1 MLYVTQPVSIPANC
15 RTEQVSITPEGRGLI
30 SGLAV
35 FHIHHSIQQWRGTM
49 KKLCIALAVVLLAL
63 PSFAFASPP
72 AAATEMVASAPLNIN
87 QASAKELIKLPGIG
101 KVTAERI
108 IEFRE
113 ANGPFVALE
122 DLLKVNGVGKKTL
135 AKIKNQISLD

>member
-1 MLYVTQPVSIPANC
+1 
-15 RTEQVSITPEGRGLI
+15 
-30 SGLAV
+30 
-35 FHIHHSIQQWRGTM
+35 M